1 MEFFQSII
9 QLKSFSDNSVA
20 FKLLRSRSLP
30 LIISFLHR
38 EFKGGEQLS
47 IPYTLLISK
56 LADYLE
62 ELNYWDEEEETQP
75 GKMLLDYD
83 ERAKLFIDKWDRDRY
98 LRIVVDDHTKD
109 ALVLL
114 SKHVEKVFQVF
125 NLLQE
130 KDFIG
135 TESKFKDIF
144 NKLADLIENANPDK
158 EKRLEDLEK
167 RKKGIEEEIRRIKT
181 DGYIVTYEDY
191 QIKSRFDDVNR
202 LANELI
208 GDFKEVE
215 DNFKD
220 ITRKIYEKQQDT
232 QLTKGRLLRET
243 FDAIYELR
251 ATSQGKSFYAFWQ
264 FMIDD
269 ESQERLHKLTQEI
282 YNLLKERGITYT
294 SRSLRKLKYLLHA
307 AGRKVLEKNDL
318 LADKLSKEIVSR
330 DQLERK
336 KTKELM
342 NGIRQAALRMMNAPP
357 DREYYLEIDGEPDL
371 YLPMERKL
379 SQKPE
384 ENKHV
389 SLMEKAQVNLH
400 ELNDLAKIFSSD
412 MIDKKALLAN
422 IHDMLN
428 HKTQVS
434 LKEVTEK
441 YPITKGLAELLA
453 YITLINQSSRY
464 FFNTETSEDI
474 LFDQPHHKY
483 LQLPQLIF
491 SK

>member
-1 MEFFQSII
+1 MEFLQSII
-9 QLKSFSDNSVA
+9 QLRTFSEGSVA

-30 LIISFLHR
+30 LIISFLHK
-38 EFKGGEQLS
+38 EFRSGDQLS
-47 IPYTLLISK
+47 IPYTLLISR

-62 ELNYWDEEEETQP
+62 ELNYWDDEEEVQS

-98 LRIVVDDHTKD
+98 LRIVVDDQSKE

-114 SKHVEKVFQVF
+114 SSHVEKIFQVF
-125 NLLQE
+125 NLLKE
-130 KDFIG
+130 KEFVG

-144 NKLADLIENANPDK
+144 NKLEDLIENANPDK

-167 RKKGIEEEIRRIKT
+167 RKKTIEEEIRRIKT
-181 DGYIVTYEDY
+181 DGYVITYEDY

-220 ITRKIYEKQQDT
+220 ITRKIYEKQQEQ

-251 ATSQGKSFYAFWQ
+251 NTPQGKSFYAFWQ

-282 YNLLKERGITYT
+282 YTLLEERGITYST
-294 SRSLRKLKYLLHA
+294 KSLRKLKYLLHA

-318 LADKLSKEIVSR
+318 LADKLSKEIVSK
-330 DQLERK
+330 DQVERK

-342 NGIRQAALRMMNAPP
+342 NSIRQAALKMMSSQAT
-357 DREYYLEIDGEPDL
+357 REYYLEIDGEPDI
-371 YLPMERKL
+371 YLPIERKL
-379 SQKPE
+379 AQKPE
-384 ENKHV
+384 ENKYV
-389 SLMEKAQVNLH
+389 SVIEKAQVEFH
-400 ELNDLAKIFSSD
+400 ELNDLARIYNTD

-422 IHDMLN
+422 INYLLN
-428 HKTQVS
+428 DKTQVS

-441 YPITKGLAELLA
+441 YAITKGLAEILA
-453 YITLINQSSRY
+453 YITLINQSPKY
-464 FFNTETSEDI
+464 FFNRDQSEDI
-474 LFDQPHHKY
+474 LFDAEHQKY
-483 LQLPQLIF
+483 LHLPQLIF
-491 SK
+491 SR